1 MFWMWFIRS
10 NAVRFFAL
18 FNLWRH
24 KKTNFFFFMH
34 LHYHDLFPTPVAHM
48 GKEVDPNKRL
58 CEVFFTSVMNGPS
71 VAHIQFHV
79 AISHTKFQPKL
90 CQTNC
95 QISECLDDMWPPN
108 LITEMRVENG
118 FDCPVT
124 GPHIF
129 IYFCCLIKWSAV
141 VDVCGPDSELVLQ
154 WNENPSVSVCDPQCV
169 DGCWNYWINSALWV
183 CVKIHLIHFTII
195 FNHSWH
201 LI

>member
-1 MFWMWFIRS
+1 
-10 NAVRFFAL
+10 
-18 FNLWRH
+18 
-24 KKTNFFFFMH
+24 MH

-118 FDCPVT
+118 FDWPVT

-129 IYFCCLIKWSAV
+129 FCCCLIKWSAV

-154 WNENPSVSVCDPQCV
+154 
-169 DGCWNYWINSALWV
+169 
-183 CVKIHLIHFTII
+183 
-195 FNHSWH
+195 
-201 LI
+201 